1 MVQSIYL
8 LTASPVT
15 KVFFGIRE
23 AHLKAKHGRIAYQ
36 VHNLCDYLT
45 LGLHSAWL
53 IQQLKIS
60 FLCSVTYWKQEA
72 ASSSMVR
79 LKGDVTNINILT

>member
-45 LGLHSAWL
+45 LGLHGSY
-53 IQQLKIS
+53 S
-60 FLCSVTYWKQEA
+60 
-72 ASSSMVR
+72 
-79 LKGDVTNINILT
+79 N